1 MKAFILFPVLA
12 ASALLISGSGA
23 MAAYG
28 ISAHA
33 DQAFAPTAATTAPS
47 TGAVPA
53 TPPPAPAAPPAKHS
67 MFRSPESIQC
77 SKEADTRGLHG
88 KARVKF
94 RAACKTALRHH
105 QPIPEVK
112 S

>member
-1 MKAFILFPVLA
+1 MKAFRFLPALA
-12 ASALLISGSGA
+12 ASALLIAGSGA
-23 MAAYG
+23 MAANYG
-28 ISAHA
+28 SS
-33 DQAFAPTAATTAPS
+33 TTTTAPPAS
-47 TGAVPA
+47 AKPA
-53 TPPPAPAAPPAKHS
+53 TPAPAKHS
-67 MFRSPESIQC
+67 MVRSPESIQC

-88 KARVKF
+88 KERVKF